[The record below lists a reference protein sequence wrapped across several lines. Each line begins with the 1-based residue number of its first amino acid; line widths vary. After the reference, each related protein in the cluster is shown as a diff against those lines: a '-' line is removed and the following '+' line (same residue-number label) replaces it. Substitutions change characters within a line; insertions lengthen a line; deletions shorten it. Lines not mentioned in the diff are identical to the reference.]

1 MWYNVLKIERGDNM
15 KIQKLFSPNTS
26 LLDAKIGKV
35 SLYARRGGII
45 NTDPQRRCY
54 NGCHF
59 SSRVEWSEWEYWMN
73 YPSEDHAITAKRIF
87 EREDLQFKI
96 VIRG

>member
-15 KIQKLFSPNTS
+15 KIQKLFSPSTS

-35 SLYARRGGII
+35 SLYVRRGEIT

-54 NGCHF
+54 NGRHF
-59 SSRVEWSEWEYWMN
+59 SSRVE
-73 YPSEDHAITAKRIF
+73 
-87 EREDLQFKI
+87 
-96 VIRG
+96 